1 MTDKQPEAL
10 RLAEQL
16 NKEIVRTVELDM
28 MHHQAAVE
36 LRLQDSQIQYLSKLV
51 AEKNETI
58 AELVEALKEI
68 ITWYGARDSSDTLL
82 PAINQN
88 PEIYEAMRVIAKATG
103 ENND

>member
-28 MHHQAAVE
+28 MHHQAAAE

-58 AELVEALKEI
+58 AELVGALEWMAAM
-68 ITWYGARDSSDTLL
+68 TAL
-82 PAINQN
+82 PTQYQECAK
-88 PEIYEAMRVIAKATG
+88 AALRKATG
-103 ENND
+103 ENNEIS